1 MNDDYF
7 DSLLNG
13 ISRVIMCLTVSI
25 CGFIMFLEIIKNEF
39 CLRNIVLIIGFIL
52 LSFFCIYVSISIL
65 IKNIKDYR
73 RNQK

>member
-25 CGFIMFLEIIKNEF
+25 CGIIMFLEIIKNEF

-73 RNQK
+73 RN